1 MPDKLFDQLVQNA
14 IDFMEKS
21 NDQLDTAPKY
31 AVINFCSAVEL
42 FLKARLLAEHW
53 SLIVTDIDKGSKNK
67 KINFERFKAGNF
79 QSVNLKT
86 SIERL
91 RNIVGVKISSNE
103 EDSFTKV
110 QQYRNMLVHFFHPEY
125 IEPPVEG
132 VINETIPEL
141 WSAWHYLNSLL
152 LEKWHDTFSE
162 YAEKLRGLN
171 YRLIFRFKEF
181 LKAKFEAITDDIERK
196 KREGIVYAKCID
208 CGFEAAEVIEI
219 DDNLTSYKCEVCLRL
234 NSVFTIACPECG
246 EDINVYE
253 QGQGKCEKC
262 SFEINMDYLISKFG
276 YTEDHHEVPRAGYCG
291 DCEDYRGS
299 VVPYANGHL
308 CFNCMTLHD
317 YAEDCEWCNEL
328 NAGIDMSDSF
338 WKGCVICEGKMGWS
352 NND

>member
-1 MPDKLFDQLVQNA
+1 MPDKLFDQIVQNA

-21 NDQLDTAPKY
+21 IDQLDTAPKY

-53 SLIVTDIDKGSKNK
+53 SLIITDIDKGNKNK
-67 KINFERFKAGNF
+67 KINLERFKAGNF

-103 EDSFTKV
+103 EEAFIKI

-125 IEPPVEG
+125 IKAPVEG

-152 LEKWHDTFSE
+152 LEKWHETFSE
-162 YAEKLRGLN
+162 YAEKIRGLN
-171 YRLIFRFKEF
+171 YSLIFRFKEF
-181 LKAKFEAITDDIERK
+181 LKAKFVAITDDIERK
-196 KREGIVYAKCID
+196 KREGIVYEKCIN
-208 CGFEAAEVIEI
+208 CGFEASEVKEI
-219 DDNLTSYKCEVCLRL
+219 DDNLTSYKCEVCLRI
-234 NSVFTIACPECG
+234 NSVFTIACPDCG

-253 QGQGKCEKC
+253 LGQGKCKKC
-262 SFEINMDYLISKFG
+262 NFEINMDYLISEFG
-276 YTEDHHEVPRAGYCG
+276 DTEDHCGAPRAGYCG

-299 VVPYANGHL
+299 VVPYANGFL

-328 NAGIDMSDSF
+328 NAGIDMNHSY
-338 WKGCVICEGKMGWS
+338 WKGCVICEGKMG
-352 NND
+352 